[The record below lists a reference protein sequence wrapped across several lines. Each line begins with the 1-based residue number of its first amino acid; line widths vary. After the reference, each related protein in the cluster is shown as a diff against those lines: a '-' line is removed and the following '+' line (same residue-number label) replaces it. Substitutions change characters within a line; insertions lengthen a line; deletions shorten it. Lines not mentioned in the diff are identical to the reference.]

1 MEENKNII
9 DEVTLEKD
17 TGKVNISDEVV
28 ASIAGIAAN
37 EIDGVSGMAGSFAG
51 GIAEILG
58 AKKNP
63 QKGVKIDIKPE
74 GAVIDLFI
82 VVEFG
87 KRIPELAWNIQEN
100 VKNSVETM
108 TGIEVL
114 KVNVHIEG
122 ISFEKP
128 GKPEKT
134 GEDERVIDVP
144 ENIDEEPADEIQF
157 DEQE

>member
-17 TGKVNISDEVV
+17 EGHVNISDEVV

-37 EIDGVSGMAGSFAG
+37 EIDGVSGMAGSFAC
-51 GIAEILG
+51 GIAETLG

-63 QKGVKIDIKPE
+63 QKGVRIDIKPE
-74 GAVIDLFI
+74 GATIDLFI
-82 VVEFG
+82 IVEFG

-108 TGIEVL
+108 TGIDVL

-128 GKPEKT
+128 AKQEKPAAEEEK
-134 GEDERVIDVP
+134 VIEVP
-144 ENIDEEPADEIQF
+144 ENIDEDPENEIQF
-157 DEQE
+157 DE

>member
-9 DEVTLEKD
+9 DEITLEKD

-28 ASIAGIAAN
+28 ASIAGIAAG

-51 GIAEILG
+51 GIAERLG

-63 QKGVKIDIKPE
+63 QKGVKIDITPD
-74 GAVIDLFI
+74 GATIDLYII
-82 VVEFG
+82 VEYG

-108 TGIEVL
+108 TGINVL
-114 KVNVHIEG
+114 TVNVHIEG
-122 ISFEKP
+122 INFEKKLP
-128 GKPEKT
+128 VQESEKI
-134 GEDERVIDVP
+134 IDVP
-144 ENIDEEPADEIQF
+144 EDF
-157 DEQE
+157 DSIE